1 MADPS
6 PRQALGKR
14 VMSNY
19 FKGKC
24 TPPGNAKLFEMDFL
38 SSGCKDC
45 QTEL

>member
-24 TPPGNAKLFEMDFL
+24 TPLGNAKLFEMGFL
-38 SSGCKDC
+38 TYFRKD
-45 QTEL
+45 TRNWF

>member
-24 TPPGNAKLFEMDFL
+24 TPPGNAKLFEMGFL
-38 SSGCKDC
+38 TYFRKD
-45 QTEL
+45 TRNWF